1 MSKSRRYKYR
11 KPKVNLT
18 LADAYVNSTPLA
30 VTTNTRVDING
41 ELYLN
46 GIDVQSAINNSLT
59 IDSRAEEVIDDLYAQ
74 GFQRHEIVNA
84 IAGAIRMQRGW

>member
-11 KPKVNLT
+11 KPKVIISNGDYMDT
-18 LADAYVNSTPLA
+18 TPLA
-30 VTTNTRVDING
+30 VTTSNRLDING

-46 GIDVQSAINNSLT
+46 GIDVQSVINNSLT